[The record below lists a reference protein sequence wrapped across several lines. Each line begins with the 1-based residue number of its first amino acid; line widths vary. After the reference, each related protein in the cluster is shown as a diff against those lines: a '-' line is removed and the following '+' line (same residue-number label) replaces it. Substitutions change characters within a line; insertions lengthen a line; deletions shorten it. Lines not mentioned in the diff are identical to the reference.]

1 MTFQKIMISLVALC
15 VTHLA
20 VAKSPV
26 WKVTD
31 GEHELFIGGTIHLLS
46 ADDYPLPDAFDVAF
60 SRSSELVFETDVD
73 SASSVS
79 AQLKF
84 MPSLMYQDGRT
95 IESVLSPETYADLT
109 TFLAERKLPLT
120 MFERFKPA
128 GLNLT
133 LLVLELQRLGINAQS
148 GVETHFSAKAKKDEK
163 RVAWFESLDEQIE
176 FIDRMN
182 TLDPNL
188 LIGSTLRDIGT
199 LEEVWPTLLSAWK
212 AGNMQQLASL
222 GLTQMIQEAPEL
234 YQFILVDRNKNW
246 MPEIKELLETPD
258 IEFILV
264 GALHLAGK
272 DSVLRQL
279 EEEGYEV
286 EQLD

>member
-84 MPSLMYQDGRT
+84 MPALMYQDGRT

-212 AGNMQQLASL
+212 AGDMQQLASL